1 MKRLLLIAFM
11 AASFVGARAQTVSAE
26 VAGPLELSNGL
37 VEDQLFGAGELE
49 GTLTAVEITATYTYG
64 SNAFM
69 QANDL
74 GIFVLNGPTTILQ
87 AGGYSQMVIDGEK
100 IDWTNGNTTATPTTF
115 TDMKTLVTPITFSA
129 TDNQTVYVG
138 NGNVFGSGTW
148 ESITVTLHGVS
159 LVGGTTP
166 SGPELTGTPYAG
178 VTSVNACKDNAAT
191 AAAFN
196 STLALQGY
204 TTDCTTGALTATLTN
219 TATTGSDCN
228 WTVTYTYTVA
238 DGCGNSLASQ
248 SYSNSG
254 SDQTPPTF
262 STEPQNQEVECDE
275 NSQTAFQAWLSSFG
289 GAVANDSCG
298 DVTFSYSP
306 ANPQVD
312 CNESVEVTFTA
323 TDECGNSTS
332 SQATFAIGEPVS
344 TDKHQQTKLSLYPNP
359 SGDVL
364 NITCGNETI
373 ETVKITDLNGK
384 VIKDVSAKGQAVQV
398 NIADLA
404 TGTYIVTVLAN
415 GKSNKE
421 KFVRK

>member
-11 AASFVGARAQTVSAE
+11 ATSFVGARAQTVSAE

-49 GTLTAVEITATYTYG
+49 GTLTAVEITATYTYA

-115 TDMKTLVTPITFSA
+115 TDMKTLVTPITFTA
-129 TDNQTVYVG
+129 NDNHTVYVG
-138 NGNVFGSGTW
+138 NGNAFGSGTW

-159 LVGGTTP
+159 LV
-166 SGPELTGTPYAG
+166 E
-178 VTSVNACKDNAAT
+178 
-191 AAAFN
+191 
-196 STLALQGY
+196 
-204 TTDCTTGALTATLTN
+204 
-219 TATTGSDCN
+219 
-228 WTVTYTYTVA
+228 
-238 DGCGNSLASQ
+238 
-248 SYSNSG
+248 
-254 SDQTPPTF
+254 
-262 STEPQNQEVECDE
+262 E
-275 NSQTAFQAWLSSFG
+275 
-289 GAVANDSCG
+289 
-298 DVTFSYSP
+298 
-306 ANPQVD
+306 
-312 CNESVEVTFTA
+312 
-323 TDECGNSTS
+323 
-332 SQATFAIGEPVS
+332 EPVS
-344 TDKHQQTKLSLYPNP
+344 AEKHQQTKLSLYPNP
-359 SGDVL
+359 SRDVL

-384 VIKDVSAKGQAVQV
+384 VVKDIKTEGLAVQV

-404 TGTYIVTVLAN
+404 AGTYIVTVSAN
-415 GKSNKE
+415 GKSNTE